1 MRIGLIEFLLIL
13 AIASLTVGPRVALF
27 VDRWMRRA
35 NRANAMAARRRA
47 EYAAQMAAERDAML
61 KRFRTASTVFG
72 VGILLVLVYALGFR
86 PIDTPPQ
93 AYKAPDLR
101 QETGAM
107 QTAVSTDR
115 KTQLELGEYQGVDCI
130 RAKDGLLYAAAWN
143 GAALK
148 KRTSDLVRTDGG
160 HAAAILSVEG
170 ELTGFAFDAAGDV
183 WLTQLT
189 TAGGTLCR
197 AKHDSWGAAVE
208 QVVTQLDGAPLG
220 AVSAVEVSPAGKV
233 YFAVAAAAGA
243 ENGLESALR
252 TELLAH
258 TATGCVY
265 VYDPAARTVEKV
277 LGGVA
282 GAAGLALSPD
292 GSTLYVSD
300 LGSRCIWAVDA
311 DARELTAGGR
321 GCTAAFA
328 GLPGYPG
335 ALAAD
340 TDGTLYISYRWARSS
355 WLEKNADTAQRFVNA
370 IAKAQKWVQEHTDR
384 QVAEA
389 ICDQFPDTDL
399 DILER
404 VCARHREIDAWNRT
418 PVMERQALERLETV
432 MEQAGELRHS
442 DWVPFEELVNNTFA
456 QNAIS

>member
-1 MRIGLIEFLLIL
+1 MRIGLVEFLLIL
-13 AIASLTVGPRVALF
+13 AIASLTVGPQVALF

-35 NRANAMAARRRA
+35 NRASAQAARRRA
-47 EYAAQMAAERDAML
+47 EYAAQAAAERDALL

-72 VGILLVLVYALGFR
+72 VLILLALVYALVLR
-86 PIDTPPQ
+86 PIDTPSQ
-93 AYKAPDLR
+93 RYKAPETR
-101 QETGAM
+101 QDTGAA
-107 QTAVSTDR
+107 QTALSTDS
-115 KTQLELGEYQGVDCI
+115 KDSWDLGEYQGVDCI
-130 RAKDGLLYAAAWN
+130 REQDGLVYAAAYN

-160 HAAAILSVEG
+160 HYAAILSVEG
-170 ELTGFAFDAAGDV
+170 ELTGFDFDQNGDL
-183 WLTQLT
+183 WLTVVT
-189 TAGGTLCR
+189 TSGGALCR
-197 AKHDSWGAAVE
+197 AVHDNWGAAVE
-208 QVVTQLDGAPLG
+208 QVVTQIDGAPLG
-220 AVSAVEVSPAGKV
+220 AISAVEVGPDGKV
-233 YFAVAAAAGA
+233 YFAVVGD
-243 ENGLESALR
+243 EPVDNGLESALR

-340 TDGTLYISYRWARSS
+340 TDGTLYISYRWARSG
-355 WLEKNADTAQRFVNA
+355 WLEKNADSTLLRGIALRAGQNTQERLFRRTADA
-370 IAKAQKWVQEHTDR
+370 PC
-384 QVAEA
+384 AEA
-389 ICDQFPDTDL
+389 VSLATGAWEQTFTGLAQDSCAA
-399 DILER
+399 
-404 VCARHREIDAWNRT
+404 VCPVESKVYFGAAGADSLLTANR
-418 PVMERQALERLETV
+418 
-432 MEQAGELRHS
+432 
-442 DWVPFEELVNNTFA
+442 
-456 QNAIS
+456 

>member
-93 AYKAPDLR
+93 TYKAPDLR
-101 QETGAM
+101 QETDAM

-115 KTQLELGEYQGVDCI
+115 KTRLELGEYQGVDCI

-160 HAAAILSVEG
+160 HSAAILSVEG

-300 LGSRCIWAVDA
+300 LGSRCIWAVPSGG
-311 DARELTAGGR
+311 RERMAGGK
-321 GCTAAFA
+321 GCEQLAA

-335 ALAAD
+335 ALAVEE
-340 TDGTLYISYRWARSS
+340 DGTVSVGYRWARSA
-355 WLEKNADTAQRFVNA
+355 WLEDHADGTLLRGA
-370 IAKAQKWVQEHTDR
+370 
-384 QVAEA
+384 
-389 ICDQFPDTDL
+389 
-399 DILER
+399 
-404 VCARHREIDAWNRT
+404 
-418 PVMERQALERLETV
+418 ALRLSESMGERLFQMPDDGICAERFGPDGALLASYGGKALGGV
-432 MEQAGELRHS
+432 LALCPAENRVYLGVAGETKIQ
-442 DWVPFEELVNNTFA
+442 WVR
-456 QNAIS
+456 I

>member
-35 NRANAMAARRRA
+35 NRANAVAARRRA
-47 EYAAQMAAERDAML
+47 EYAAQMAIERDAML

-101 QETGAM
+101 QETGAL

-115 KTQLELGEYQGVDCI
+115 KTRLELGEYQGVDCI
-130 RAKDGLLYAAAWN
+130 RAKDGFLYAAAWN

-311 DARELTAGGR
+311 AARELTAGGR

-335 ALAAD
+335 ALAVD

-355 WLEKNADTAQRFVNA
+355 WLEKNADSTLVRGIALRAGQNTQERLFRCTADA
-370 IAKAQKWVQEHTDR
+370 PC
-384 QVAEA
+384 AEA
-389 ICDQFPDTDL
+389 VSLATGAWEQTFTGLAQDSCAA
-399 DILER
+399 
-404 VCARHREIDAWNRT
+404 VCPVESKVYFGAAGANSLLAANR
-418 PVMERQALERLETV
+418 
-432 MEQAGELRHS
+432 
-442 DWVPFEELVNNTFA
+442 
-456 QNAIS
+456 

>member
-93 AYKAPDLR
+93 IYKAPDLR
-101 QETGAM
+101 QETGAL

-115 KTQLELGEYQGVDCI
+115 KTRLELGEYQGVDCI

-300 LGSRCIWAVDA
+300 LGSRCIWSAA
-311 DARELTAGGR
+311 ASARGLTAGGK
-321 GCTAAFA
+321 GCQSSFS

-335 ALAAD
+335 ALALD
-340 TDGTLYISYRWARSS
+340 EDSTLYISYRWASSS
-355 WLEKNADTAQRFVNA
+355 WLERHAGSTFLRGVALRLSESTQERLFRCTADAPC
-370 IAKAQKWVQEHTDR
+370 
-384 QVAEA
+384 AEA
-389 ICDQFPDTDL
+389 VSLATGAWEQTFTGLAQDSCAA
-399 DILER
+399 
-404 VCARHREIDAWNRT
+404 VCPVESKVYFGAAGADSLLAANR
-418 PVMERQALERLETV
+418 
-432 MEQAGELRHS
+432 
-442 DWVPFEELVNNTFA
+442 
-456 QNAIS
+456 

>member
-93 AYKAPDLR
+93 TYKAPDLR

-115 KTQLELGEYQGVDCI
+115 KTRLELGEYQGVDCI

-311 DARELTAGGR
+311 AARELTAGGR

-335 ALAAD
+335 ALAVD
-340 TDGTLYISYRWARSS
+340 TDGTLYISYRWARSG
-355 WLEKNADTAQRFVNA
+355 WLEKNADSTCCGALPCGRAEYAGAAVPVHRRCPLRRGGKPCNRGLGADLYRSCTGQLCGGVSGGKQSIFRCGRGRQPAGCKPISEVFFV
-370 IAKAQKWVQEHTDR
+370 
-384 QVAEA
+384 
-389 ICDQFPDTDL
+389 
-399 DILER
+399 
-404 VCARHREIDAWNRT
+404 
-418 PVMERQALERLETV
+418 
-432 MEQAGELRHS
+432 
-442 DWVPFEELVNNTFA
+442 
-456 QNAIS
+456 

>member
-47 EYAAQMAAERDAML
+47 EYAAQMAIERDAML

-93 AYKAPDLR
+93 TYKAPDLR

-115 KTQLELGEYQGVDCI
+115 KTRLELGEYQGVDCI

-170 ELTGFAFDAAGDV
+170 ELTGFAFDTAGDV

-233 YFAVAAAAGA
+233 YFAVAAAADA

-311 DARELTAGGR
+311 DAR
-321 GCTAAFA
+321 
-328 GLPGYPG
+328 
-335 ALAAD
+335 
-340 TDGTLYISYRWARSS
+340 
-355 WLEKNADTAQRFVNA
+355 
-370 IAKAQKWVQEHTDR
+370 
-384 QVAEA
+384 
-389 ICDQFPDTDL
+389 
-399 DILER
+399 
-404 VCARHREIDAWNRT
+404 
-418 PVMERQALERLETV
+418 
-432 MEQAGELRHS
+432 
-442 DWVPFEELVNNTFA
+442 
-456 QNAIS
+456 

>member
-101 QETGAM
+101 QETGAL

-115 KTQLELGEYQGVDCI
+115 KTRLELGEYQGVDCI

-170 ELTGFAFDAAGDV
+170 AAVDLSTDPAWLAEGLTDFGFDRSLYTFARDGFAPFREEYKAACINLGRRVTFD
-183 WLTQLT
+183 L
-189 TAGGTLCR
+189 
-197 AKHDSWGAAVE
+197 
-208 QVVTQLDGAPLG
+208 
-220 AVSAVEVSPAGKV
+220 
-233 YFAVAAAAGA
+233 
-243 ENGLESALR
+243 
-252 TELLAH
+252 
-258 TATGCVY
+258 
-265 VYDPAARTVEKV
+265 
-277 LGGVA
+277 
-282 GAAGLALSPD
+282 PD
-292 GSTLYVSD
+292 GSQ
-300 LGSRCIWAVDA
+300 GAGEAVDV
-311 DARELTAGGR
+311 DAEGR
-321 GCTAAFA
+321 
-328 GLPGYPG
+328 LVVR
-335 ALAAD
+335 
-340 TDGTLYISYRWARSS
+340 TD
-355 WLEKNADTAQRFVNA
+355 
-370 IAKAQKWVQEHTDR
+370 
-384 QVAEA
+384 
-389 ICDQFPDTDL
+389 
-399 DILER
+399 
-404 VCARHREIDAWNRT
+404 
-418 PVMERQALERLETV
+418 
-432 MEQAGELRHS
+432 AGEQHVFTGEVS
-442 DWVPFEELVNNTFA
+442 VHGIYGAV
-456 QNAIS
+456 

>member
-115 KTQLELGEYQGVDCI
+115 KTRLELGEYQGVDCI

-300 LGSRCIWAVDA
+300 LGSRCIWAVDTA
-311 DARELTAGGR
+311 ARELTAGGR

-340 TDGTLYISYRWARSS
+340 TDGTLYISSRWARSG
-355 WLEKNADTAQRFVNA
+355 WLEKNADSTLLRGIALRAGQNTQERLFRCTADA
-370 IAKAQKWVQEHTDR
+370 PC
-384 QVAEA
+384 AEA
-389 ICDQFPDTDL
+389 VSLATGAWEQTFTGLAQDSCAA
-399 DILER
+399 
-404 VCARHREIDAWNRT
+404 VCPMESKVYFGAAGADSLLAANR
-418 PVMERQALERLETV
+418 
-432 MEQAGELRHS
+432 
-442 DWVPFEELVNNTFA
+442 
-456 QNAIS
+456 

>member
-93 AYKAPDLR
+93 TYKAPDLR

-311 DARELTAGGR
+311 AARELTAGGR

-340 TDGTLYISYRWARSS
+340 TDGTLYISYRWARSG
-355 WLEKNADTAQRFVNA
+355 WLEKNADSTLLLGASPCGRGRIRRSGCSGAPQ
-370 IAKAQKWVQEHTDR
+370 TPPC
-384 QVAEA
+384 AEA
-389 ICDQFPDTDL
+389 VSLATGAWEQTFTGLAQDSCAA
-399 DILER
+399 
-404 VCARHREIDAWNRT
+404 VCPVESKVYFGAAGADSLLTANR
-418 PVMERQALERLETV
+418 
-432 MEQAGELRHS
+432 
-442 DWVPFEELVNNTFA
+442 
-456 QNAIS
+456 